1 MAGGMSSDLQFD
13 SYVIGR
19 CESSFLWTFHLLVDF
34 DLSML
39 RGQIMRRQCKVVSV
53 LAQKCTEKL
62 LFFISGLRSKQ

>member
-19 CESSFLWTFHLLVDF
+19 CESSFLWIFHLLVDF
-34 DLSML
+34 DLSRL

-53 LAQKCTEKL
+53 LA
-62 LFFISGLRSKQ
+62 

>member
-19 CESSFLWTFHLLVDF
+19 YESSFLWTFHLLVDF

-53 LAQKCTEKL
+53 LA
-62 LFFISGLRSKQ
+62 